1 MKKLSLYLLALF
13 MVSTVYAYDIKGTVT
28 DAKTGEVLIGAT
40 VYIKEFNKGTA
51 AGLDGSFSLT
61 DLAAGEH
68 EIICSFVGYEK
79 KVKSVVIPERDGELI
94 VNFKLHPSKKLL
106 EEIKVVG
113 KANGTS
119 SP

>member
-51 AGLDGSFSLT
+51 AGLDGSVSLT
-61 DLAAGEH
+61 DLAA
-68 EIICSFVGYEK
+68 
-79 KVKSVVIPERDGELI
+79 
-94 VNFKLHPSKKLL
+94 
-106 EEIKVVG
+106 
-113 KANGTS
+113 
-119 SP
+119 